1 MSTNLTPPQTHALT
15 QLRELTN
22 TDDSDVD
29 RLREVLESVQW
40 DVQRAVEVIFGG
52 GSLGSGSDT
61 ARPRE
66 PEQPFP
72 RERERRMIKEF
83 DIDDSE
89 QGALLPGSNSSAR
102 PSTSNSNNSFL
113 SILTYPFSLLS
124 SLLRLIFNFL
134 RIPLP
139 NLYIPLLSRRPNF
152 SPRGRGTPERWIR
165 ELEEETGA
173 ICLSKA
179 AASATGLSSGIAG
192 PSTAT
197 LRSINGSGAGEGG
210 KHLPDFATFGTYD
223 AFLGHLRKEAVIG
236 CVVLVSEE
244 HDDVAAFKLYVL
256 FFLLPTSLLLLFYTT
271 NKRANAHAD
280 YRNTLTNP
288 TFIDTLTQN
297 DIIIWGGD
305 TRDTYAFT
313 ASLKLNVTSF
323 PYIAFLGLQP
333 SRSTSS
339 SNSSSSTR
347 GSTEPTLSI
356 LSRHQGAEACTP
368 EKLVTHLQET
378 LLPRVK
384 PYLARVKTTR
394 ETLAVQRDLEESQRR
409 EERRIRE
416 EQDRAFEAAAL
427 RDRERI
433 LAKMRQE
440 EEAKRREREEREKR
454 EREEREAEEKRK
466 RRVGV
471 REWLRAYLP
480 QESGDVRVAV
490 RLPSGTRV
498 VRRFRKED
506 GVGVLYAFVDTQLH
520 PASPSSSSALGVAAP
535 SREGEFEKTL
545 KGLVAQDVET
555 KEWWGFTLATAYPRK
570 EIPYGM
576 VRMGEL
582 GEVGQVVVE
591 LVNGNSGRG
600 SPNGNG
606 SGKGKAKEKEEEE
619 DEYETE
625 SDDE

>member
-1 MSTNLTPPQTHALT
+1 MSTPNLTPPQTHALT

-52 GSLGSGSDT
+52 GSLGSGSGAGLGT

-66 PEQPFP
+66 PEQP
-72 RERERRMIKEF
+72 RERRRIEEF

-102 PSTSNSNNSFL
+102 PQPNSNNTFL

-244 HDDVAAFKLYVL
+244 HDDVAAFKL
-256 FFLLPTSLLLLFYTT
+256 
-271 NKRANAHAD
+271 
-280 YRNTLTNP
+280 NTLTNP

-297 DIIIWGGD
+297 DIVIWGGD

-433 LAKMRQE
+433 LAKMRAE
-440 EEAKRREREEREKR
+440 EEAKRREVEERERR

-480 QESGDVRVAV
+480 AESGDVRVAV

-520 PASPSSSSALGVAAP
+520 PASPSSSALGVAAP
-535 SREGEFEKTL
+535 SKEGEFEKTL

-606 SGKGKAKEKEEEE
+606 SGKGKAKEKDEE

-625 SDDE
+625 SDEE